1 MYLASWAYNL
11 KNFLSFEI
19 KRRKLKGFLNP
30 VFTSKINT
38 TKNMN
43 NNQSKGDV
51 ISEVSYTN
59 NNNSNS
65 IIMILQV
72 RRWNVI
78 FKE

>member
-1 MYLASWAYNL
+1 
-11 KNFLSFEI
+11 
-19 KRRKLKGFLNP
+19 
-30 VFTSKINT
+30 
-38 TKNMN
+38 MN

-59 NNNSNS
+59 NNSNS
-65 IIMILQV
+65 IIIIMMLQV